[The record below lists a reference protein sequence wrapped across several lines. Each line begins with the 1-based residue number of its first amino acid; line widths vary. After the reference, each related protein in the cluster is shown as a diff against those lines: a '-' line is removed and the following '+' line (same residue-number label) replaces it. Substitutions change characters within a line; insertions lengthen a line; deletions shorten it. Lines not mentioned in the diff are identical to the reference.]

1 MRLLRVVLC
10 PRCDRCDAEAAG
22 FGHWSELCERYA
34 VELRALLV
42 LSGVE
47 AQPMRTKERNG

>member
-22 FGHWSELCERYA
+22 FGFRGELGERCA
-34 VELRALLV
+34 TTAGV
-42 LSGVE
+42 L
-47 AQPMRTKERNG
+47 